1 MMEQLYTMQ
10 ILNKREKKN
19 MEEVIKQTIQ
29 EVNMLDK
36 AERDIALIYKQALE
50 QVTEQK
56 VEVTVGVI
64 SDGKYGVQVTV
75 DGRIFWMISNELKL
89 I

>member
-1 MMEQLYTMQ
+1 
-10 ILNKREKKN
+10 

-75 DGRIFWMISNELKL
+75 DGRIFWMISKAWDSVKEIVINVVAAINELKL